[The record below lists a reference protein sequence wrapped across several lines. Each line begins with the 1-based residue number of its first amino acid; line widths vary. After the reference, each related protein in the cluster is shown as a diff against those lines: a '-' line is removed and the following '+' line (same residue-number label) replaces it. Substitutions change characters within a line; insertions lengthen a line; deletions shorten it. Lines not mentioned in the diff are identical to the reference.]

1 HASLCIAAYGFLTLE
16 RLRGSKKN
24 RARFKAPAVPEGFR
38 PRGAGTDAAA
48 SAVLDRNLALSPR
61 PRDRSTP
68 VTMSLLRQSASKHQA
83 YLVTP

>member
-1 HASLCIAAYGFLTLE
+1 LTLE

-38 PRGAGTDAAA
+38 PRGAGADAAT
-48 SAVLDRNLALSPR
+48 SAILDRDLALSSR

-68 VTMSLLRQSASKHQA
+68 ATMPLLRQSAPRHQTS
-83 YLVTP
+83 LVTQ